1 MLSIEGLEVGYG
13 RFQVIWGVDLEVRSG
28 EIVALVGSNG
38 AGKSTLL
45 RTISGL
51 LRPTAGQITFQGERF
66 DGVGSDRVVA
76 SGIIHVPEGRR
87 LFAGMSVEENLVVG
101 AFMRR
106 SRKAEVRQDLDRM
119 YALFPVLGERRRQPA
134 GYLSGGE
141 QQMCAIA
148 RGLMGHPSLL
158 MVDEAS
164 LGLAPVIVESL
175 IARLAQIR
183 DEGTTIL
190 MVEQDVQ
197 LALETADRAYVL
209 EAGRVVL
216 SGPSAEVLA
225 DPRIATAYLGL

>member
-1 MLSIEGLEVGYG
+1 MLTIEGLEAGYG
-13 RFQVIWGVDLEVRSG
+13 HFQVIWGVDLEVRSG

-51 LRPTAGQITFQGERF
+51 LRPTAGRITFQGDQL
-66 DGVGSDRVVA
+66 DGVGSDRIVA

-87 LFAGMSVEENLVVG
+87 LFAGMSVEENLAVG

-106 SRKAEVRQDLDRM
+106 SRKAEVRHDLDRM